1 MRFKSSL
8 YEICFAHSLPGSDM
22 SEKAV
27 PLNTK
32 HPILVALECKPHA
45 TGDERNRQAGEIT
58 IRRALLPAN

>member
-1 MRFKSSL
+1 
-8 YEICFAHSLPGSDM
+8 M